1 MSDTEHADALTQGA
15 VRGRGAGVNPG
26 NRFEGVRLH
35 VLGEELD
42 AQRLEHPEGVQVGTE
57 VYEDRARSVL
67 NPIDS
72 PDLPMSWSINPYRGC
87 EHGCVYCYARP
98 THETIGL
105 SSGLDFERKIFVKRD
120 APKLLRRELAKPSW
134 NAEPIMMSGVT
145 DPYQPVEASLG
156 VTRGVLEVLAEC
168 RQPVGVITKNALIQR
183 DIDLLA
189 ELASRGA
196 ASAAISV
203 TTLDAKL
210 GATMEPRAASP
221 RRRLETIRK
230 LTDAGVPVIV
240 MVAPIV
246 PALTD
251 HEVPAILEAAAEAGA
266 VGAGHVVLRLPW
278 QVKAVFTEWLERVMP
293 ERARHVESAVR
304 ECYGGKLYDSTPG
317 VRGTGVGARAA
328 QIHETFKVFVKR
340 YGLDRERGRLSGA
353 AFQRPTVVEEG
364 QMGLF

>member
-1 MSDTEHADALTQGA
+1 MSDADYRDALTQGA

-42 AQRLEHPEGVQVGTE
+42 AQRIEHPDGVQVGTE
-57 VYEDRARSVL
+57 VYADHAKSVL
-67 NPIDS
+67 NPIES
-72 PDLPMSWSINPYRGC
+72 PDLRMSWSINPYRGC

-98 THETIGL
+98 THETFGL

-120 APKLLRRELAKPSW
+120 APALLRRELARPSW
-134 NAEPIMMSGVT
+134 DAPPIMMSGVT
-145 DPYQPVEASLG
+145 DPYQPIESSLR

-168 RQPVGVITKNALIQR
+168 RQPVTVITKNAMVRR
-183 DIDLLA
+183 DIDLLS
-189 ELASRGA
+189 ELASHGA
-196 ASAAISV
+196 ASVALSV
-203 TTLDAKL
+203 TTLDPKL
-210 GATMEPRAASP
+210 SATMEPRAASP
-221 RRRLETIRK
+221 KRRLDTIRA

-251 HEVPAILEAAAEAGA
+251 HEVPSILMAAAEAGA

-293 ERARHVESAVR
+293 ERAGHVESAVR
-304 ECYGGKLYDSTPG
+304 EAYGGKLYDATHG
-317 VRGTGVGARAA
+317 VRGRGVGARAA
-328 QIHETFKVFVKR
+328 QIHETFKVFARR
-340 YGLDRERGRLSGA
+340 YGLDRERKGLCGQ
-353 AFQRPTVVEEG
+353 AFRRPTVIKEG

>member
-1 MSDTEHADALTQGA
+1 VSDAEYQDALTQGK

-26 NRFEGVRLH
+26 NRFDGVRLH

-42 AQRLEHPEGVQVGTE
+42 ARLIERPEGVQVGTE

-67 NPIDS
+67 NRVDS
-72 PDLPMSWSINPYRGC
+72 PDLGMSWSLNPYRGC

-98 THETIGL
+98 THETFGL

-120 APKLLRRELAKPSW
+120 APALLRRELAKTSW
-134 NAEPIMMSGVT
+134 SPESIMLSGVT
-145 DPYQPVEASLG
+145 DPYQPIEASLR

-168 RQPVGVITKNALIQR
+168 RQPVGVITKNALVQR
-183 DIDLLA
+183 DIDLLS
-189 ELASRGA
+189 ELASCGA
-196 ASAAISV
+196 ASVAVSV

-210 GATMEPRAASP
+210 GATMEPRGASP
-221 RRRLETIRK
+221 KRRLETIRK
-230 LTDAGVPVIV
+230 LTDSGIPTIA

-251 HEVPAILEAAAEAGA
+251 HEVPAILEAVAEAGA

-293 ERARHVESAVR
+293 DRARHVESAVR
-304 ECYGGKLYDSTPG
+304 ECYGGALYDATFG
-317 VRGTGVGARAA
+317 VRGRGVGARAE
-328 QIHETFKVFVKR
+328 QIHETFKVFSRR
-340 YGLDRERGRLSGA
+340 YGLDRPRAGLSSA
-353 AFQRPTVVEEG
+353 AFRRPTLLEEG